1 MTILFFSCSRI
12 ILYVHKLYR
21 ICHVK
26 KKKSQKCRA
35 TIGNLQVYVSFL
47 LPSQMFG

>member
-21 ICHVK
+21 IRHVK
-26 KKKSQKCRA
+26 KKKKKSEM
-35 TIGNLQVYVSFL
+35 
-47 LPSQMFG
+47 PSNNR

>member
-21 ICHVK
+21 IRHVK
-26 KKKSQKCRA
+26 KKKKKKSEM
-35 TIGNLQVYVSFL
+35 
-47 LPSQMFG
+47 PSNNR